1 MQPIVGIDD
10 FPLPVGVYGK
20 LFFAAFCREVQVG
33 RVDGCAYARLRDL
46 DFPRQVS
53 PGDDE
58 LGIPVSIVLVTIA
71 SPFPDNCSGTHHER
85 LLWRLH
91 PTLLL
96 MARTVEPS
104 RWFMVMEEGCTSNT
118 GGALSSSLHAV
129 AKKKLVRAI
138 CNTCLNFVLISVNLN
153 KYKYTHKY
161 GTFA

>member
-1 MQPIVGIDD
+1 MDALMPDCVTWISRVR
-10 FPLPVGVYGK
+10 FPPVTTS
-20 LFFAAFCREVQVG
+20 LAFLSASFV
-33 RVDGCAYARLRDL
+33 
-46 DFPRQVS
+46 FS
-53 PGDDE
+53 W
-58 LGIPVSIVLVTIA
+58 IKIVTIA

-91 PTLLL
+91 STLPL

-129 AKKKLVRAI
+129 AKKKLARAI